1 MIDKNLLL
9 KIFGASYMERW
20 NDKLRPLS
28 FYEIDKQAHKMMIA
42 FFLANFEDDKEGF
55 DWQEIIEGGIF
66 ELIQRLV
73 ITDIKPS
80 VLRKIKEYKE
90 KNEEFKDWIY
100 EQARPIIAPLGQ
112 EFSDKF
118 KNYNKAEDNDNLNRK
133 ILGAAH
139 LYASKWEFDIIER
152 ANPEGYDIDL
162 IKKEFEDSMEKFY
175 DLEGIKL
182 LGLYKSYRK
191 FIDLCGQ
198 LRFQIR
204 WANLH
209 RVPKTSVLGH
219 SFFVAVFSYLFSYLN
234 GSSSKRARNNYLTG
248 LFHDLPEVLTR
259 DIISPVKKSIEGL
272 SDIIKDFEQEQME
285 KIVYPLAPQKIKDAL
300 RFYSENEFDNIAEID
315 GEIKNFHNQKI
326 SSDYNE
332 DKFNVRD
339 GALVKAVDELSA
351 FIEAKTALENGGNS
365 KEFLTAAVTLKE
377 KYMNSGLICGI
388 DFSKIYREF

>member
-9 KIFGASYMERW
+9 KIFGAFYMERW
-20 NDKLRPLS
+20 NDKLRPLP
-28 FYEIDKQAHKMMIA
+28 FYEIDKQSHKMMIA

-66 ELIQRLV
+66 ELIQRLI

-100 EQARPIIAPLGQ
+100 EQARPMIASLGL
-112 EFSDKF
+112 EFLQKF
-118 KNYNKAEDNDNLNRK
+118 KNYNKSEDYDNLNRK

-198 LRFQIR
+198 LRFQLR

-209 RVPKTSVLGH
+209 RIPKTSVLGH

-234 GSSSKRARNNYLTG
+234 GSSPRRARNNYLTG

-259 DIISPVKKSIEGL
+259 DIISPVKKSIDGL
-272 SDIIKDFEQEQME
+272 SDIIKDFEREQME
-285 KIVYPLAPQKIKDAL
+285 KIVYPLAPKKINEAL
-300 RFYSENEFDNIAEID
+300 RFYSENEFDNIVEIS
-315 GEIKNFHNQKI
+315 GVFRNFHNEEI
-326 SSDYNE
+326 PSIYNK
-332 DKFNVRD
+332 DNFNVKD

-365 KEFLTAAVTLKE
+365 KEFSTAAVTLKE
-377 KYMNSGLICGI
+377 KYMNSGSICGI
-388 DFSKIYREF
+388 DFSKIYGEF